1 MSDYILAAAFWF
13 VASLA
18 AAFVLGGLGFNIY
31 AVIMIFSLVAA
42 VATVAYEKAHP
53 KESQTWKNVFRNWKN
68 LRNMIMYANKNLI
81 LQ

>member
-1 MSDYILAAAFWF
+1 MSDYILVAVFWF

-42 VATVAYEKAHP
+42 VATVAYEKAS
-53 KESQTWKNVFRNWKN
+53 KRITDLEKRVQELEESEKHDNVRK
-68 LRNMIMYANKNLI
+68 
-81 LQ
+81 